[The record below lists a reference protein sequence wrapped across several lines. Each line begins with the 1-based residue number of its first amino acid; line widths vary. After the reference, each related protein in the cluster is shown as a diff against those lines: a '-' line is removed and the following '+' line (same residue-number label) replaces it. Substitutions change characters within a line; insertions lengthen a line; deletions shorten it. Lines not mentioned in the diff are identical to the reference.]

1 MIKTIYTIENK
12 TNKMRA
18 INIVYLFHTRHGKRN
33 LTNEAKFKKMDS
45 WLFLMY
51 FGNWNPLKISQNAN
65 HALILDHLRTI
76 NTWKLIEINKQIS

>member
-45 WLFLMY
+45 
-51 FGNWNPLKISQNAN
+51 
-65 HALILDHLRTI
+65 
-76 NTWKLIEINKQIS
+76 